1 MKLLNIGCGKT
12 IHPDWVNYDLTAE
25 VEGVTVSDL
34 TRGIPEPDSS
44 ADFCYSSHVLEHLN
58 REEAKG
64 FIAEQYRVLKPDG
77 IIRIAVPDLETIT
90 RNYLGALDAL
100 RGGDQSAWISYDY
113 SLLEMYD
120 QTTRSTSHGELG
132 LHWESLKSEG
142 ADLDYAL
149 ARHGEEFQR
158 FLESK
163 AGMKS
168 THRSIVERAKLKFGQ
183 IKQKIFVVAGMV
195 ILGQHGKRAAKEGL
209 VRTSGVVH
217 KEMYD
222 EISLKR
228 LLEQGGFTS
237 VTRRDAES
245 SFLPNFG
252 IYQLDAN
259 KAGEWRK
266 PDSLFVEA
274 RKAS

>member
-25 VEGVTVSDL
+25 VEGVTVCDL
-34 TRGIPEPDSS
+34 TRGIPDPDAS

-58 REEAKG
+58 HEEAEG
-64 FIAEQYRVLKPDG
+64 FIAEQYRVLKPGG

-90 RNYLGALDAL
+90 RNYLNALDAL
-100 RGGDQSAWISYDY
+100 RESDQRAWIAYDY

-132 LHWESLKSEG
+132 LHWESLKDEG
-142 ADLDYAL
+142 EDLDYAC
-149 ARHGEEFQR
+149 ARHGEEFRR

-163 AGMKS
+163 TGIKS
-168 THRSIVERAKLKFGQ
+168 RHRSIAERAKLKFGQ
-183 IKQKIFVVAGMV
+183 IKQMIFVAAGMV
-195 ILGQHGKRAAKEGL
+195 ILGQRGKKAAQEGL

-222 EISLKR
+222 EIKLKR
-228 LLEQGGFTS
+228 LLEQSGFSS
-237 VTRRDAES
+237 VTRQVANS
-245 SFLPNFG
+245 SFLQDFG
-252 IYQLDAN
+252 KYQLDADEN
-259 KAGEWRK
+259 GEIRK
-266 PDSLFVEA
+266 PDSLFIEA